1 MIVSRSSFD
10 ASKPLPGSGDL
21 EIAFDSGPFDP
32 PANLLAASPPAT
44 PATAAPPARSGVL
57 AFDAAVAMLPPADFA
72 PATTESLAEA
82 RPLAGDEVE
91 LAGRARDFAAV
102 FGFARVLLPVEA
114 FVRVEA
120 FAFVELLAFA
130 ERFFVVE
137 PLPAEP
143 ALRLDFAVAAFRE
156 PAFGLPAPPDPL
168 AEVREAALL
177 ALLPFELERFLVALE
192 LERFVLL

>member
-1 MIVSRSSFD
+1 MTRSSSPD
-10 ASKPLPGSGDL
+10 GPAISRRSSASR
-21 EIAFDSGPFDP
+21 
-32 PANLLAASPPAT
+32 ASYFPWRP
-44 PATAAPPARSGVL
+44 RSRG
-57 AFDAAVAMLPPADFA
+57 
-72 PATTESLAEA
+72 
-82 RPLAGDEVE
+82 G
-91 LAGRARDFAAV
+91 
-102 FGFARVLLPVEA
+102 
-114 FVRVEA
+114 

-156 PAFGLPAPPDPL
+156 PAFGLPAPPDPF

-192 LERFVLL
+192 LERFVLV

>member
-102 FGFARVLLPVEA
+102 FGFARALL
-114 FVRVEA
+114 RVED

-130 ERFFVVE
+130 ERFFVAAFFVD
-137 PLPAEP
+137 PPPAEP
-143 ALRLDFAVAAFRE
+143 AWRLDFAVAAFRE
-156 PAFGLPAPPDPL
+156 GAFGLPAPPEPL
-168 AEVREAALL
+168 ADVREAALL
-177 ALLPFELERFLVALE
+177 ALLPFELERFLVAPE
-192 LERFVLL
+192 LERFVL